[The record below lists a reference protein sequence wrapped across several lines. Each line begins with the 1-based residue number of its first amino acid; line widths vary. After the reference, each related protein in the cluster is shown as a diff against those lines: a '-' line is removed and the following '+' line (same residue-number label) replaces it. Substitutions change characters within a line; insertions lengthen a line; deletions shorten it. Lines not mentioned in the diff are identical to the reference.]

1 VEEERENQLKNGRFQ
16 PFPSFSVFVTIME
29 GAFPAFI
36 GHSRHQLIDKLERN
50 GLLALS
56 LKFLRF
62 LPF

>member
-1 VEEERENQLKNGRFQ
+1 
-16 PFPSFSVFVTIME
+16 ME